1 MEGVGGANTQTME
14 GILKV
19 PIFEILDYLE
29 INTFKVNFGYP
40 IFIGYADLNY
50 IPYEQVPIIATA
62 KSFDCM
68 F

>member
-1 MEGVGGANTQTME
+1 MEGIGGANTQTME

-29 INTFKVNFGYP
+29 INTFKVNFGYL

-50 IPYEQVPIIATA
+50 IPYE
-62 KSFDCM
+62 
-68 F
+68 